1 MRVLLIEDDPA
12 TAQSIALMLRSD
24 GHVCDI
30 ADLGAQGLEVGLAFD
45 YDVIV
50 LDLMLPDISGYDVL
64 SKLRAAQV
72 HTPILILSA
81 LSAPEHKAKGRHLGA
96 DDYMTKPFHKSQL
109 VACLQALVD
118 SPTVRETPGTQAG
131 MVSINLTDR
140 TVEVAGRP
148 VHLTDKEFDVLK
160 LLWLHRG
167 TALSKQEILTHIYDG
182 KKRPKPKIVDV
193 FVCRLR
199 KKLALA
205 AGGKTYIETIRG
217 EGHLMLGPGETL
229 ALHSNRRTSG
239 STRKAASMAI

>member
-1 MRVLLIEDDPA
+1 MRVLLIEDDSA
-12 TAQSIALMLRSD
+12 TAQSIALILRSD
-24 GHVCDI
+24 GHVCEI

-64 SKLRAAQV
+64 SKLRAARV

-81 LSAPEHKAKGRHLGA
+81 LSGPEHKAKGQHLGA
-96 DDYMTKPFHKSQL
+96 NDYMTKPFHKGKL
-109 VACLQALVD
+109 VTCLQALVD
-118 SPTVRETPGTQAG
+118 SPTA
-131 MVSINLTDR
+131 MVSVNLTDR

-167 TALSKQEILTHIYDG
+167 TALSKQQILTHIYDG
-182 KKRPKPKIVDV
+182 KRRPGSKIVDV

-199 KKLALA
+199 KKLARA

-217 EGHLMLGPGETL
+217 EGYLIPRPGENL
-229 ALHSNRRTSG
+229 ALRSKRRNSG
-239 STRKAASMAI
+239 STRKAASTTT

>member
-12 TAQSIALMLRSD
+12 TAQSIALILRSD

-30 ADLGAQGLEVGLAFD
+30 ADLGAQGFEIGLAFD
-45 YDVIV
+45 YDAIV
-50 LDLMLPDISGYDVL
+50 LDLMLPDISGFEVL
-64 SKLRAAQV
+64 RKLRAAQV
-72 HTPILILSA
+72 YTPILILSA
-81 LSAPEHKAKGRHLGA
+81 LSSPEHKAKGRHLGA
-96 DDYMTKPFHKSQL
+96 DDYMTKPFHKGQL

-118 SPTVRETPGTQAG
+118 SPTGRETLGAQAE
-131 MVSINLTDR
+131 MVSVNPTDR

-148 VHLTDKEFDVLK
+148 VHLTGKEFDVLK

-167 TALSKQEILTHIYDG
+167 TVLSKQEILAHIYDG
-182 KKRPKPKIVDV
+182 KKRPKPKVVDV

-217 EGHLMLGPGETL
+217 EGHIMLGPGETL
-229 ALHSNRRTSG
+229 ALHSNRRNSG
-239 STRKAASMAI
+239 STRKATSMAI

>member
-1 MRVLLIEDDPA
+1 MRVLLIEDNSA

-30 ADLGAQGLEVGLAFD
+30 ADLGAEGLEVGLAFD
-45 YDVIV
+45 YDAIV

-64 SKLRAAQV
+64 SKLRAARV

-81 LSAPEHKAKGRHLGA
+81 LSAPEHKAKARHLGA

-131 MVSINLTDR
+131 MVNINLTDR

-182 KKRPKPKIVDV
+182 KKRPKPKVVDV

-199 KKLALA
+199 KKLAIA
-205 AGGKTYIETIRG
+205 GGGKTYIETIRG
-217 EGHLMLGPGETL
+217 EGHIILGPGESL
-229 ALHSNRRTSG
+229 ALHSNRRISG
-239 STRKAASMAI
+239 STRKAASMTS

>member
-1 MRVLLIEDDPA
+1 MLVLLIEDDSA

-24 GHVCDI
+24 CHVCDI

-64 SKLRAAQV
+64 SKLRAARV

-81 LSAPEHKAKGRHLGA
+81 LSALEHKAKGRHLGA
-96 DDYMTKPFHKSQL
+96 NDYMTKPFHKDQL
-109 VACLQALVD
+109 VDCLHALVD
-118 SPTVRETPGTQAG
+118 SRTVRETPGTQAG
-131 MVSINLTDR
+131 MMSINLTDR

-160 LLWLHRG
+160 LLWSHRG
-167 TALSKQEILTHIYDG
+167 TAHSKQEILTHIYNG
-182 KKRPKPKIVDV
+182 KKRPKPNVVDV

-199 KKLALA
+199 K
-205 AGGKTYIETIRG
+205 
-217 EGHLMLGPGETL
+217 
-229 ALHSNRRTSG
+229 
-239 STRKAASMAI
+239 